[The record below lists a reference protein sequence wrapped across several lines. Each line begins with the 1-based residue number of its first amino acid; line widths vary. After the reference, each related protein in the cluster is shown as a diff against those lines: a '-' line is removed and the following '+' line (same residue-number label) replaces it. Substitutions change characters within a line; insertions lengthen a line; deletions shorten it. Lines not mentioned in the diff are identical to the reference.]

1 MSSRFTTAGMW
12 TVKIGRFCHLKYL
25 HFELH
30 FMLGCGINEGCFMWK
45 WAKTTNKVSLLA
57 WFCFYTDI
65 ANNSAEYLWGWDLS
79 LSISLNHIFQGKKL
93 KLSE

>member
-1 MSSRFTTAGMW
+1 MSKAKKNCIRLFN
-12 TVKIGRFCHLKYL
+12 LKYL

-65 ANNSAEYLWGWDLS
+65 ASNSTEYLWGWD
-79 LSISLNHIFQGKKL
+79 ISLPPSPFDI
-93 KLSE
+93 

>member
-1 MSSRFTTAGMW
+1 
-12 TVKIGRFCHLKYL
+12 
-25 HFELH
+25 
-30 FMLGCGINEGCFMWK
+30 MLGCGINEGCFMWK

-79 LSISLNHIFQGKKL
+79 LSLSLNHIFQGKKL